1 MVKRRDGVTDYY
13 EELINFG
20 FNKISYTETLRNLG
34 YRFIIMRNAFAFDLP
49 HLPWG

>member
-1 MVKRRDGVTDYY
+1 MVIRRDGVTDYY

-20 FNKISYTETLRNLG
+20 FNKISYIETLRNLG